1 MKLGAEPFG
10 RGDVCGDAC
19 AKKTANEGEEPKL
32 ARGEPAL
39 GRIAAEA
46 FGVTPS
52 HEVARAW
59 GVSRLDK
66 KLAVGANGLKTM
78 VLDDSGFARKKTEY
92 ERCKCRPGHMHDIG
106 CANQAPKLREARLT
120 NHAER

>member
-59 GVSRLDK
+59 GASRLDK

-78 VLDDSGFARKKTEY
+78 VLDDDRLARE
-92 ERCKCRPGHMHDIG
+92 
-106 CANQAPKLREARLT
+106 QS
-120 NHAER
+120 